1 MREVVPGIKVYKDNH
16 LVWRNWNPIQ
26 PLEEDLLHKDLTSLF
41 STSNTLF
48 NSLRQIGKRPKLPKM
63 SVPTMNYQTSNTVED
78 EKDVKNVYEDEQ
90 VEAAHGHGRKGS
102 VIAADYGQ
110 YINDAVDAVDGQKQ
124 QSIGQALRQYRK
136 GVIFSIIFSS

>member
-1 MREVVPGIKVYKDNH
+1 
-16 LVWRNWNPIQ
+16 
-26 PLEEDLLHKDLTSLF
+26 
-41 STSNTLF
+41 
-48 NSLRQIGKRPKLPKM
+48 M
-63 SVPTMNYQTSNTVED
+63 SVPTMNYQADRNHIES
-78 EKDVKNVYEDEQ
+78 EKDAKNVYDDEQ

-124 QSIGQALRQYRK
+124 QTIGQALRQYRK